1 MLSLLA
7 LSWITYIIW
16 HIISVGDL
24 DVEWGEKLF
33 VHLGPLDAWLLE
45 KLLEVTLIPVGCLS
59 TIFFLKMQWKK
70 AAIVGAIVGGIWG
83 LYLGC
88 IGYAWPYI
96 GAYPN
101 LLTITFAGF
110 VVGYFIKSD
119 VVVWLSFLLINV
131 WIWGLLGT
139 CVGTIIDRLSVR
151 GGGAGHKSRQPGVSE

>member
-1 MLSLLA
+1 MVTINRLGQLNRRLGKCLTLSGAGMLSLLA

-70 AAIVGAIVGGIWG
+70 AAIVGAIAGGIWG

-88 IGYAWPYI
+88 
-96 GAYPN
+96 
-101 LLTITFAGF
+101 
-110 VVGYFIKSD
+110 
-119 VVVWLSFLLINV
+119 
-131 WIWGLLGT
+131 
-139 CVGTIIDRLSVR
+139 
-151 GGGAGHKSRQPGVSE
+151 